1 MIFDARARAGSSL
14 LKIIPSLHS
23 SHTRNLSLS
32 MDESSLQLVSEI
44 GRHLAHRT
52 RPNKDFLV
60 KSLGKAANALALIKQ
75 SPQPRT
81 AKEVQA
87 AKKQEDALKPL
98 ANAVVCGGLLQHADK
113 EVRLLVAMCVTDLF
127 RIMAPV
133 PPFEDKHLR
142 DVFKLIISLFEDLA
156 DTASPFFSKRV
167 KVLET
172 MAQLKCCVIMLEID
186 CIDLVLE
193 MFNIFFSVVR
203 DEHLLISAMTSIMI
217 NILNESEEAF
227 QQLLEVILQNLIRQN
242 KDAIFTADKLAAS
255 VIKACAQEDELNS
268 LVCGFLTTCIH
279 DRDAMGSEL
288 KEYYNEIF
296 SKVFQCAPEMLLD
309 VIPSL
314 IKELSADEV
323 DVRIKAVN
331 LVGML
336 FALQHHVVQKY
347 HELFVEFLKR
357 FSDKSV
363 DVRISALQCAK
374 AFYLANPYDGTE
386 SREIMTS
393 VGDRL
398 LDSDDQ
404 VRKQAVLVACDI
416 FSSNLKLV
424 SSKLLSQATERLRD
438 IKACAIE
445 FCMLD
450 YCKKC
455 YEGSMTI
462 SDHFEEI
469 PCKIMMLCYDKDCKE
484 FRFQNMEFVLAN
496 DLFPEDLSVEER
508 TNHWMHMFSL
518 FSFPHE
524 KALDTILTQK
534 RRYQYQHAAV
544 NRMKVEFQNEM
555 KSYLAMRKKLK
566 EICPEETQKKIEIMF
581 TKIAAFFPDS
591 HKAEECLHKLNQIK
605 DNSVFKLLEKLLEEQ
620 AFATIGQTMKDKH
633 LVMIGDSNP
642 NYEFLRLLFSKC
654 SSNIFSSEH
663 VKCILDY
670 LSNNENGNKDLEDS
684 SANLL
689 LAIVRNFPSML
700 KGLEKQFQKLLEQK
714 SPVNDKLIEVIA
726 KAGSHMSFNHSDI
739 YPLLKRICLDGTR
752 RQAKF
757 AGSAIAALS
766 FEQSVFRK
774 LYEELVDSLY
784 SKRNVPTILQ
794 SLGFIA
800 QYSVSNFET
809 QVEEITSYICQ
820 KIIQMEHLDD
830 GHYATSFHDTSQCS
844 ESCRLKIYGLKTLV
858 KISLHCEGSH
868 VKHNINGVLDI
879 LSRMLRESDN
889 FISIA
894 TATTIYPAARGGNK
908 WRLGMAVPV
917 EEIIFGGCDRHSC
930 KIYGG
935 YRGSDSTSSAT
946 RHLDLGGGSKWELHN
961 ENHDGA
967 FTALWK
973 LKIPSK
979 ASHFA
984 WRLIWDRFPT
994 KVNLSESDKAH
1005 IRLAAAKAILRLAR
1019 KWDLHITPD
1028 IFRFTILI
1036 AKDSSFFVRSTFLSK
1051 TQKLLK
1057 EHKLP
1062 IRFAC
1067 AFALAVTDG
1076 TDDLQYQDY
1085 SILARRRQTSAVQ
1098 GVIIDYPAYI
1108 LVFLI
1113 HVLARNNDFPFEAL
1127 VDISIVEGAQDI
1139 VNDAVLHVISIFRA
1153 IRKVEDAIDA
1163 QITPKLHMLAEIGIF
1178 ILNEFNHGGISVL
1191 QTPGQ
1196 ILLPSSLYRV
1206 SLIKNDTSSK
1216 CPKSF
1221 FDEKFLSRVFHA
1233 LKESTVPHGYA
1244 QKPAK
1249 TLPKHG
1255 HKGQQDVKKSNV
1267 NIYGV
1272 LDSASSK
1279 PDDLSRREIANAKA
1293 VRPNIPSVKRGKC
1306 VPSSGSGTVGLHE
1319 CSMTEKQ
1326 QKIASK
1332 HCEKTIERN
1341 MLSSSDSVRFKG
1353 SLTESHVPTRKS
1365 KRAAACSSENAVTS
1379 SKHTVEPSKCRR
1391 TKRKDTC
1398 GSKKQEILEDVSN
1411 KNRFSLHEPDEYSS
1425 LGSIKTTVTRRVAAN
1440 KGTPLNKENTNL
1452 NERGKCIETSA
1463 SEVFNTNACAVRRT
1477 RRKV

>member
-1 MIFDARARAGSSL
+1 
-14 LKIIPSLHS
+14 
-23 SHTRNLSLS
+23 

-438 IKACAIE
+438 IKITVRKSALQKLIKVYR
-445 FCMLD
+445 D

-484 FRFQNMEFVLAN
+484 FRFQNIEFVLAN

-534 RRYQYQHAAV
+534 RR
-544 NRMKVEFQNEM
+544 FQNEM

-620 AFATIGQTMKDKH
+620 AFTTIGQTMKDKH

-894 TATTIYPAARGGNK
+894 TG
-908 WRLGMAVPV
+908 
-917 EEIIFGGCDRHSC
+917 SC
-930 KIYGG
+930 
-935 YRGSDSTSSAT
+935 
-946 RHLDLGGGSKWELHN
+946 
-961 ENHDGA
+961 
-967 FTALWK
+967 
-973 LKIPSK
+973 
-979 ASHFA
+979 
-984 WRLIWDRFPT
+984 
-994 KVNLSESDKAH
+994 ESDKAH

-1076 TDDLQYQDY
+1076 TDDLQYQNYKYMREFIKDY

-1113 HVLARNNDFPFEAL
+1113 HVLARNNDFPFEVCQDEKPYADLCSPLFFILQAL

-1153 IRKVEDAIDA
+1153 IRK
-1163 QITPKLHMLAEIGIF
+1163 KLHMLAEIGIF

-1440 KGTPLNKENTNL
+1440 KGTPLNKENTNV

-1463 SEVFNTNACAVRRT
+1463 SEVVNTNACAVRRT

>member
-1 MIFDARARAGSSL
+1 
-14 LKIIPSLHS
+14 
-23 SHTRNLSLS
+23 

-416 FSSNLKLV
+416 FSSNLKLITV
-424 SSKLLSQATERLRD
+424 RKSALQKL
-438 IKACAIE
+438 IKVYR
-445 FCMLD
+445 D

-484 FRFQNMEFVLAN
+484 FRFQNIEFVLAN

-534 RRYQYQHAAV
+534 RR
-544 NRMKVEFQNEM
+544 FQNEM

-566 EICPEETQKKIEIMF
+566 
-581 TKIAAFFPDS
+581 
-591 HKAEECLHKLNQIK
+591 
-605 DNSVFKLLEKLLEEQ
+605 
-620 AFATIGQTMKDKH
+620 
-633 LVMIGDSNP
+633 
-642 NYEFLRLLFSKC
+642 
-654 SSNIFSSEH
+654 
-663 VKCILDY
+663 
-670 LSNNENGNKDLEDS
+670 
-684 SANLL
+684 
-689 LAIVRNFPSML
+689 AIVRNFPSML

-894 TATTIYPAARGGNK
+894 TG
-908 WRLGMAVPV
+908 
-917 EEIIFGGCDRHSC
+917 SC
-930 KIYGG
+930 
-935 YRGSDSTSSAT
+935 
-946 RHLDLGGGSKWELHN
+946 
-961 ENHDGA
+961 
-967 FTALWK
+967 
-973 LKIPSK
+973 
-979 ASHFA
+979 
-984 WRLIWDRFPT
+984 
-994 KVNLSESDKAH
+994 ESDKAH

-1411 KNRFSLHEPDEYSS
+1411 KNRFSLQ
-1425 LGSIKTTVTRRVAAN
+1425 
-1440 KGTPLNKENTNL
+1440 
-1452 NERGKCIETSA
+1452 GKCIETSA
-1463 SEVFNTNACAVRRT
+1463 SEVVNTNACAVRRT

>member
-1 MIFDARARAGSSL
+1 
-14 LKIIPSLHS
+14 
-23 SHTRNLSLS
+23 

-438 IKACAIE
+438 IKITVRKSALQKLIKVYR
-445 FCMLD
+445 D

-484 FRFQNMEFVLAN
+484 FRFQNIEFVLAN

-534 RRYQYQHAAV
+534 RR
-544 NRMKVEFQNEM
+544 FQNEM

-620 AFATIGQTMKDKH
+620 AFTTIGQTMKDKH

-894 TATTIYPAARGGNK
+894 TG
-908 WRLGMAVPV
+908 
-917 EEIIFGGCDRHSC
+917 SC
-930 KIYGG
+930 
-935 YRGSDSTSSAT
+935 
-946 RHLDLGGGSKWELHN
+946 
-961 ENHDGA
+961 
-967 FTALWK
+967 
-973 LKIPSK
+973 
-979 ASHFA
+979 
-984 WRLIWDRFPT
+984 
-994 KVNLSESDKAH
+994 ESDKAH

-1076 TDDLQYQDY
+1076 TDDLQYQNYKYMREFIKDY

-1113 HVLARNNDFPFEAL
+1113 HVLARNNDFPFEVCQDEKPYADLCSPLFFILQAL

-1163 QITPKLHMLAEIGIF
+1163 QITPLHMLAEIGIF

-1440 KGTPLNKENTNL
+1440 KGTPLNKENTNV

-1463 SEVFNTNACAVRRT
+1463 SEVVNTNACAVRRT

>member
-894 TATTIYPAARGGNK
+894 TG
-908 WRLGMAVPV
+908 
-917 EEIIFGGCDRHSC
+917 SC
-930 KIYGG
+930 
-935 YRGSDSTSSAT
+935 
-946 RHLDLGGGSKWELHN
+946 
-961 ENHDGA
+961 
-967 FTALWK
+967 
-973 LKIPSK
+973 
-979 ASHFA
+979 
-984 WRLIWDRFPT
+984 
-994 KVNLSESDKAH
+994 ESDKAH

-1196 ILLPSSLYRV
+1196 ILLPSSLYR
-1206 SLIKNDTSSK
+1206 TSSK

-1398 GSKKQEILEDVSN
+1398 GSK
-1411 KNRFSLHEPDEYSS
+1411 PDEYSS

>member
-1 MIFDARARAGSSL
+1 
-14 LKIIPSLHS
+14 
-23 SHTRNLSLS
+23 

-416 FSSNLKLV
+416 FSSNLKLITV
-424 SSKLLSQATERLRD
+424 RKSALQKL
-438 IKACAIE
+438 IKVYR
-445 FCMLD
+445 D

-484 FRFQNMEFVLAN
+484 FRFQNIEFVLAN

-534 RRYQYQHAAV
+534 RR
-544 NRMKVEFQNEM
+544 FQNEM

-566 EICPEETQKKIEIMF
+566 
-581 TKIAAFFPDS
+581 
-591 HKAEECLHKLNQIK
+591 
-605 DNSVFKLLEKLLEEQ
+605 
-620 AFATIGQTMKDKH
+620 
-633 LVMIGDSNP
+633 
-642 NYEFLRLLFSKC
+642 
-654 SSNIFSSEH
+654 
-663 VKCILDY
+663 
-670 LSNNENGNKDLEDS
+670 
-684 SANLL
+684 
-689 LAIVRNFPSML
+689 AIVRNFPSML

-894 TATTIYPAARGGNK
+894 TG
-908 WRLGMAVPV
+908 
-917 EEIIFGGCDRHSC
+917 SC
-930 KIYGG
+930 
-935 YRGSDSTSSAT
+935 
-946 RHLDLGGGSKWELHN
+946 
-961 ENHDGA
+961 
-967 FTALWK
+967 
-973 LKIPSK
+973 
-979 ASHFA
+979 
-984 WRLIWDRFPT
+984 
-994 KVNLSESDKAH
+994 ESDKAH

-1440 KGTPLNKENTNL
+1440 KGTPLNKENTNV

-1463 SEVFNTNACAVRRT
+1463 SEVVNTNACAVRRT

>member
-1 MIFDARARAGSSL
+1 
-14 LKIIPSLHS
+14 
-23 SHTRNLSLS
+23 

-438 IKACAIE
+438 IKITVRKSALQKLIKVYR
-445 FCMLD
+445 D

-484 FRFQNMEFVLAN
+484 FRFQNIEFVLAN

-534 RRYQYQHAAV
+534 RR
-544 NRMKVEFQNEM
+544 FQNEM

-566 EICPEETQKKIEIMF
+566 
-581 TKIAAFFPDS
+581 
-591 HKAEECLHKLNQIK
+591 
-605 DNSVFKLLEKLLEEQ
+605 
-620 AFATIGQTMKDKH
+620 
-633 LVMIGDSNP
+633 
-642 NYEFLRLLFSKC
+642 
-654 SSNIFSSEH
+654 
-663 VKCILDY
+663 
-670 LSNNENGNKDLEDS
+670 
-684 SANLL
+684 
-689 LAIVRNFPSML
+689 AIVRNFPSML

-894 TATTIYPAARGGNK
+894 TG
-908 WRLGMAVPV
+908 
-917 EEIIFGGCDRHSC
+917 SC
-930 KIYGG
+930 
-935 YRGSDSTSSAT
+935 
-946 RHLDLGGGSKWELHN
+946 
-961 ENHDGA
+961 
-967 FTALWK
+967 
-973 LKIPSK
+973 
-979 ASHFA
+979 
-984 WRLIWDRFPT
+984 
-994 KVNLSESDKAH
+994 ESDKAH

-1076 TDDLQYQDY
+1076 TDDLQYQNYKYMREFIKDY

-1113 HVLARNNDFPFEAL
+1113 HVLARNNDFPFEVCQDEKPYADLCSPLFFILQAL

-1440 KGTPLNKENTNL
+1440 KGTPLNKENTNV

-1463 SEVFNTNACAVRRT
+1463 SEVVNTNACAVRRT

>member
-1 MIFDARARAGSSL
+1 
-14 LKIIPSLHS
+14 
-23 SHTRNLSLS
+23 

-142 DVFKLIISLFEDLA
+142 MYFCSQDVFKLIISLFEDLA

-203 DEHLLISAMTSIMI
+203 LSL
-217 NILNESEEAF
+217 F
-227 QQLLEVILQNLIRQN
+227 QNLTPTEQQ
-242 KDAIFTADKLAAS
+242 DAIFTADKLAAS

-445 FCMLD
+445 FC
-450 YCKKC
+450 
-455 YEGSMTI
+455 SMTI

-534 RRYQYQHAAV
+534 RR
-544 NRMKVEFQNEM
+544 FQNEM

-894 TATTIYPAARGGNK
+894 TGSCTSRYSRLLLPKQSTTSAIHFHFDIKLHVAASVK
-908 WRLGMAVPV
+908 TDLQAV
-917 EEIIFGGCDRHSC
+917 H
-930 KIYGG
+930 
-935 YRGSDSTSSAT
+935 
-946 RHLDLGGGSKWELHN
+946 
-961 ENHDGA
+961 
-967 FTALWK
+967 
-973 LKIPSK
+973 
-979 ASHFA
+979 
-984 WRLIWDRFPT
+984 
-994 KVNLSESDKAH
+994 ESDKAH

-1076 TDDLQYQDY
+1076 TDDLQYQNYKYMREFIKDY

-1113 HVLARNNDFPFEAL
+1113 HVLARNNDFPFEVCQDEKPYADLCSPLFFILQAL

-1196 ILLPSSLYRV
+1196 ILLPSSLYR
-1206 SLIKNDTSSK
+1206 TSSK

-1398 GSKKQEILEDVSN
+1398 GSKPKMS
-1411 KNRFSLHEPDEYSS
+1411 SEPDEYSS

>member
-1 MIFDARARAGSSL
+1 
-14 LKIIPSLHS
+14 
-23 SHTRNLSLS
+23 

-416 FSSNLKLV
+416 FSSNLKLITV
-424 SSKLLSQATERLRD
+424 RKSALQKL
-438 IKACAIE
+438 IKVYR
-445 FCMLD
+445 D

-484 FRFQNMEFVLAN
+484 FRFQNIEFVLAN

-534 RRYQYQHAAV
+534 RR
-544 NRMKVEFQNEM
+544 FQNEM

-620 AFATIGQTMKDKH
+620 AFTTIGQTMKDKH

-894 TATTIYPAARGGNK
+894 TG
-908 WRLGMAVPV
+908 
-917 EEIIFGGCDRHSC
+917 SC
-930 KIYGG
+930 
-935 YRGSDSTSSAT
+935 
-946 RHLDLGGGSKWELHN
+946 
-961 ENHDGA
+961 
-967 FTALWK
+967 
-973 LKIPSK
+973 
-979 ASHFA
+979 
-984 WRLIWDRFPT
+984 
-994 KVNLSESDKAH
+994 ESDKAH

-1398 GSKKQEILEDVSN
+1398 GSKRHQLQKLSIQMHVLLEEQD
-1411 KNRFSLHEPDEYSS
+1411 
-1425 LGSIKTTVTRRVAAN
+1425 
-1440 KGTPLNKENTNL
+1440 
-1452 NERGKCIETSA
+1452 GKYKY
-1463 SEVFNTNACAVRRT
+1463 CAVFPRT
-1477 RRKV
+1477 LGLKTACFNPSYALNQELVLYIFF

>member
-1 MIFDARARAGSSL
+1 
-14 LKIIPSLHS
+14 
-23 SHTRNLSLS
+23 

-203 DEHLLISAMTSIMI
+203 LSL
-217 NILNESEEAF
+217 F
-227 QQLLEVILQNLIRQN
+227 QNLTPTEQQ
-242 KDAIFTADKLAAS
+242 DAIFTADKLAAS

-445 FCMLD
+445 FCML
-450 YCKKC
+450 
-455 YEGSMTI
+455 GSMTI

-484 FRFQNMEFVLAN
+484 FRFQNIEFVLAN

-534 RRYQYQHAAV
+534 RR
-544 NRMKVEFQNEM
+544 FQNEM

-620 AFATIGQTMKDKH
+620 AFTTIGQTMKDKH

-774 LYEELVDSLY
+774 LYE
-784 SKRNVPTILQ
+784 
-794 SLGFIA
+794 
-800 QYSVSNFET
+800 
-809 QVEEITSYICQ
+809 
-820 KIIQMEHLDD
+820 MEHLDD

-894 TATTIYPAARGGNK
+894 TG
-908 WRLGMAVPV
+908 
-917 EEIIFGGCDRHSC
+917 SC
-930 KIYGG
+930 
-935 YRGSDSTSSAT
+935 
-946 RHLDLGGGSKWELHN
+946 
-961 ENHDGA
+961 
-967 FTALWK
+967 
-973 LKIPSK
+973 
-979 ASHFA
+979 
-984 WRLIWDRFPT
+984 
-994 KVNLSESDKAH
+994 ESDKAH

-1076 TDDLQYQDY
+1076 TDDLQYQNYKYMREFIKDY

-1113 HVLARNNDFPFEAL
+1113 HVLARNNDFPFEVCQDEKPYADLCSPLFFILQAL

-1139 VNDAVLHVISIFRA
+1139 VNDAVLH
-1153 IRKVEDAIDA
+1153 
-1163 QITPKLHMLAEIGIF
+1163 KLHMLAEIGIF

-1196 ILLPSSLYRV
+1196 ILLPSSLYR
-1206 SLIKNDTSSK
+1206 TSSK

-1398 GSKKQEILEDVSN
+1398 GSKVGGKFFQISKVEYGLLY
-1411 KNRFSLHEPDEYSS
+1411 LHVH
-1425 LGSIKTTVTRRVAAN
+1425 LSIF
-1440 KGTPLNKENTNL
+1440 
-1452 NERGKCIETSA
+1452 NE
-1463 SEVFNTNACAVRRT
+1463 
-1477 RRKV
+1477 

>member
-1 MIFDARARAGSSL
+1 
-14 LKIIPSLHS
+14 
-23 SHTRNLSLS
+23 

-416 FSSNLKLV
+416 FSSNLKLITV
-424 SSKLLSQATERLRD
+424 RKSALQKL
-438 IKACAIE
+438 IKVYR
-445 FCMLD
+445 D

-484 FRFQNMEFVLAN
+484 FRFQNIEFVLAN

-534 RRYQYQHAAV
+534 RR
-544 NRMKVEFQNEM
+544 FQNEM

-566 EICPEETQKKIEIMF
+566 
-581 TKIAAFFPDS
+581 
-591 HKAEECLHKLNQIK
+591 
-605 DNSVFKLLEKLLEEQ
+605 
-620 AFATIGQTMKDKH
+620 
-633 LVMIGDSNP
+633 
-642 NYEFLRLLFSKC
+642 
-654 SSNIFSSEH
+654 
-663 VKCILDY
+663 
-670 LSNNENGNKDLEDS
+670 
-684 SANLL
+684 
-689 LAIVRNFPSML
+689 AIVRNFPSML

-894 TATTIYPAARGGNK
+894 TG
-908 WRLGMAVPV
+908 
-917 EEIIFGGCDRHSC
+917 SC
-930 KIYGG
+930 
-935 YRGSDSTSSAT
+935 
-946 RHLDLGGGSKWELHN
+946 
-961 ENHDGA
+961 
-967 FTALWK
+967 
-973 LKIPSK
+973 
-979 ASHFA
+979 
-984 WRLIWDRFPT
+984 
-994 KVNLSESDKAH
+994 ESDKAH

-1398 GSKKQEILEDVSN
+1398 GSKRHQLQKLSIQMHVLLEEQD
-1411 KNRFSLHEPDEYSS
+1411 
-1425 LGSIKTTVTRRVAAN
+1425 
-1440 KGTPLNKENTNL
+1440 
-1452 NERGKCIETSA
+1452 GKYKY
-1463 SEVFNTNACAVRRT
+1463 CAVFPRT
-1477 RRKV
+1477 LGLKTACFNPSYALNQELVLYIFF

>member
-1 MIFDARARAGSSL
+1 
-14 LKIIPSLHS
+14 
-23 SHTRNLSLS
+23 

-416 FSSNLKLV
+416 FSSNLKLITV
-424 SSKLLSQATERLRD
+424 RKSALQKL
-438 IKACAIE
+438 IKVYR
-445 FCMLD
+445 D

-484 FRFQNMEFVLAN
+484 FRFQNIEFVLAN

-534 RRYQYQHAAV
+534 RR
-544 NRMKVEFQNEM
+544 FQNEM

-620 AFATIGQTMKDKH
+620 AFTTIGQTMKDKH

-894 TATTIYPAARGGNK
+894 TVLGRQVEGRWGSIAGEVPKNVLRFSTATTIYPAARGGNK

-946 RHLDLGGGSKWELHN
+946 RHLDLGGGSN
-961 ENHDGA
+961 
-967 FTALWK
+967 
-973 LKIPSK
+973 
-979 ASHFA
+979 
-984 WRLIWDRFPT
+984 
-994 KVNLSESDKAH
+994 ESDKAH

-1139 VNDAVLHVISIFRA
+1139 VNDAVLH
-1153 IRKVEDAIDA
+1153 
-1163 QITPKLHMLAEIGIF
+1163 KLHMLAEIGIF

-1398 GSKKQEILEDVSN
+1398 GSK
-1411 KNRFSLHEPDEYSS
+1411 PDEYSS

-1440 KGTPLNKENTNL
+1440 KGTPLNKENTNV

-1463 SEVFNTNACAVRRT
+1463 SEVVNTNACAVRRT